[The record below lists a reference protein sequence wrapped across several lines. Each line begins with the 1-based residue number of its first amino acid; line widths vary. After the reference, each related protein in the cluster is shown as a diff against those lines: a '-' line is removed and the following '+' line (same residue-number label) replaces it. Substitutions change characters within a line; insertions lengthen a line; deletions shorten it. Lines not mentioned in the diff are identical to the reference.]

1 MDVRSPEKRFSLKVI
16 MDAAVAIVA
25 GLMLAALVAFRRAR
39 GVLTPEARRAAARQG
54 LRTRTRR
61 AAITALTVAR
71 AALGGV
77 ALIGIVWLA
86 RQLFT

>member
-1 MDVRSPEKRFSLKVI
+1 

-25 GLMLAALVAFRRAR
+25 GLVLAGLVAFRRAR

-54 LRTRTRR
+54 LRVRTRR
-61 AAITALTVAR
+61 AATTALAVAR
-71 AALGGV
+71 AAVGV
-77 ALIGIVWLA
+77 AALVGIVWLA